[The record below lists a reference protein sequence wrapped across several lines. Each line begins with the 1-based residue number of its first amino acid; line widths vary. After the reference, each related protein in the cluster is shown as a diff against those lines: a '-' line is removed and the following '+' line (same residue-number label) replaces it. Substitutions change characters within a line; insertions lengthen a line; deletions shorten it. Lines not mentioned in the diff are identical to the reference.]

1 MENKDEFAKQIGNKI
16 KELRKAAGLTLKQL
30 AKATELSAPLIS
42 KIENG
47 LTMPSIPSLR
57 VIADA
62 LKVNTGYFFRDEEER
77 GYVISRQGNRKIVVS
92 ERGPS
97 KKISYELELLAEGM
111 VNPFMEPAI
120 VMLMGKDQDKEIE
133 LATHEGQES
142 MYVIEGRMELTLGE
156 KKYTLKKGDAA
167 YWNGSVPHKGI
178 SLSKKPAKTLNVHLV
193 PGKRTGTFITRN

>member
-1 MENKDEFAKQIGNKI
+1 MKNKDEFAKQIGNRI
-16 KELRKAAGLTLKQL
+16 KELRKEANLTLKQL
-30 AKATELSAPLIS
+30 GKATELSAPLIS

-47 LTMPSIPSLR
+47 LAMPSIPTLR
-57 VIADA
+57 LIADA
-62 LKVNTGYFFRDEEER
+62 LKVNTGYFFRDEEET
-77 GYVISRQGNRKIVVS
+77 GYVISPQGSRKIVVS
-92 ERGPS
+92 ERGPAR
-97 KKISYELELLAEGM
+97 KISYELELLAEGM

-120 VMLMGKDQDKEIE
+120 VTLMGKDQDKEIE

-193 PGKRTGTFITRN
+193 PGKRTGTFITRD

>member
-16 KELRKAAGLTLKQL
+16 KELRKEANLTLKQL

-47 LTMPSIPSLR
+47 LAMPSIPTLR
-57 VIADA
+57 NIADA
-62 LKVNTGYFFRDEEER
+62 LKVNPGYFFRDEEER

-120 VMLMGKDQDKEIE
+120 VTLMGKDQDKEIE

-167 YWNGSVPHKGI
+167 YWNGSVRHKGI

>member
-1 MENKDEFAKQIGNKI
+1 MKNKDEFARRIGNGI
-16 KELRKAAGLTLKQL
+16 KELRKEAGLTLKQL
-30 AKATELSAPLIS
+30 AKATGLSAPLIS

-47 LTMPSIPSLR
+47 LAMPSIPTLR
-57 VIADA
+57 DIADA
-62 LKVNTGYFFRDEEER
+62 LKVNTGYFFRDEQET
-77 GYVISRQGNRKIVVS
+77 GYVISPQGSRTVVVS
-92 ERGPS
+92 ERGPAR
-97 KKISYELELLAEGM
+97 KISYELELLAEGM

-120 VMLMGKDQDKEIE
+120 VTLMGKDQDKEIE

-156 KKYTLKKGDAA
+156 KRYTLKKGDAA

-193 PGKRTGTFITRN
+193 PGKRTGTFITRD

>member
-1 MENKDEFAKQIGNKI
+1 MENKDEFARQIGHRI
-16 KELRKAAGLTLKQL
+16 KELRKEAGLTLKKL
-30 AKATELSAPLIS
+30 AKATQLSAPLIS

-47 LTMPSIPSLR
+47 LAMPSIPTLR
-57 VIADA
+57 LIAEA

-111 VNPFMEPAI
+111 VNPYMEPAI
-120 VMLMGKDQDKEIE
+120 VTLMGKDQDKEIE

-156 KKYTLKKGDAA
+156 KKYSLKKGDAA

-193 PGKRTGTFITRN
+193 PGKRTGTFMTRN

>member
-16 KELRKAAGLTLKQL
+16 KELRKEANLTLKQL

-47 LTMPSIPSLR
+47 LAMPSIPTLR
-57 VIADA
+57 NIADA
-62 LKVNTGYFFRDEEER
+62 FKVNPGYFFRDEEER

-120 VMLMGKDQDKEIE
+120 VTLMGKDQDKEIE

-167 YWNGSVPHKGI
+167 YWNGSVRHKGI